1 MHFRKPLRGL
11 SPLKRYTPSSCLG
24 ILSKKKTNM
33 DEVNPPVPTGSEK
46 KYKVLIIDDDK
57 FLLDMYSMK
66 FSEKEFMV
74 EVAFGSMEAL
84 EKLKGGNHPDIILLD
99 IVMPTMDGF
108 ELLQEIKNQNLAPEA
123 VISKYVGGS
132 IPILGDF
139 QKILGSKVISV
150 SLGNDDCH
158 MHGVDENFKVDLI
171 EKGLKFAENFW
182 KK

>member
-1 MHFRKPLRGL
+1 
-11 SPLKRYTPSSCLG
+11 
-24 ILSKKKTNM
+24 M

-123 VISKYVGGS
+123 VI
-132 IPILGDF
+132 IILSNLG
-139 QKILGSKVISV
+139 QKE
-150 SLGNDDCH
+150 D
-158 MHGVDENFKVDLI
+158 I
-171 EKGLKFAENFW
+171 ERGLKLGADGYIQNVLG
-182 KK
+182 